1 MKDYDVI
8 IVGAGPGG
16 IYSAYE
22 LSSLRPEL
30 KIGIFES
37 GKPLQQRHCPIDGE
51 KITKCIG
58 CKQCSIMTGF
68 GGAGAFSDG
77 KYNITN
83 EFGGTLHEFIGKNKA
98 LELMQYVD
106 GINVKYGG
114 GKTKLYSTTDSD
126 AQQPAPAGC
135 LRPPSWHGYQLRGA
149 VPSL

>member
-68 GGAGAFSDG
+68 GGA
-77 KYNITN
+77 
-83 EFGGTLHEFIGKNKA
+83 
-98 LELMQYVD
+98 M
-106 GINVKYGG
+106 
-114 GKTKLYSTTDSD
+114 
-126 AQQPAPAGC
+126 
-135 LRPPSWHGYQLRGA
+135 
-149 VPSL
+149 SLVGLCMSLSARIKHSS